1 MSGGVDLIEKISR
14 LPRPSINLEPCSVIV
29 VGDIENID
37 PVVCFKHRFEGS
49 DSSSLEPH
57 RSSLPRIEGGIWIE
71 YLKSYREA
79 IDRRMRILLIDK
91 TKYKVLILDGSSP
104 LAPAVLS
111 SRHIDGNSSIA
122 FLIIPGR
129 EASVFDKSACYASYE
144 IARRRG
150 IPLVLIDRT
159 RSQGVYGFTEGRILR
174 HRALEARISE
184 EVVRNIEQ
192 IMGFIRASKRVSVR
206 EYIVGEI
213 IGASLKVY
221 GSIYN
226 TFRALEK
233 SILWSFR
240 DLGYIYRSR
249 ALYVIA
255 KTPKAYLEE
264 LSSSYFKY
272 IGGFIEMMSHNM
284 LYIEYETRLELY
296 DIIALLGYPEIGIP
310 EHVIQG
316 HRALITM
323 NPAIEV
329 ETEEVLP

>member
-1 MSGGVDLIEKISR
+1 VSRAVDLIEKISR
-14 LPRPSINLEPCSVIV
+14 LPRPSINLEPCSVII

-129 EASVFDKSACYASYE
+129 
-144 IARRRG
+144 G

-159 RSQGVYGFTEGRILR
+159 RSQGVYGFTGGRILR

-192 IMGFIRASKRVSVR
+192 IMGFIRASKKVGVR
-206 EYIVGEI
+206 EYIVGGI

-240 DLGYIYRSR
+240 DPGYMYRSR

-255 KTPKAYLEE
+255 KMPKAYLEE

-272 IGGFIEMMSHNM
+272 LGGFIEMMSHNM

-323 NPAIEV
+323 NPAIEM